1 MGEEEQSRNIC
12 MLKNHFQ
19 VLMNIDYY
27 QPLFVRIDIRIPFDF
42 MARLSKI
49 LSYYLFDGLYIVDVL
64 TTPFE
69 FWQPNGILLCCFK
82 DAKVIHFT

>member
-12 MLKNHFQ
+12 TPKNHLQ

-27 QPLFVRIDIRIPFDF
+27 QPLFVRIDIRIPFLIHGKTF
-42 MARLSKI
+42 KHMII
-49 LSYYLFDGLYIVDVL
+49 LFVLYIVDVL
-64 TTPFE
+64 TTPFK

>member
-12 MLKNHFQ
+12 ILKYHLQ
-19 VLMNIDYY
+19 VLLNIDYY